1 LTAPSVAASAA
12 MEGAVVSSRVLLGK
26 LSTVLAEK
34 YVLLRGVGMEIV
46 ELDDLESMNA
56 CLCDLAAGGDYR
68 HSEQASCVS
77 FDYKAHFFFDKR
89 GFP

>member
-1 LTAPSVAASAA
+1 

-56 CLCDLAAGGDYR
+56 CATSPPAVTT
-68 HSEQASCVS
+68 ATVS
-77 FDYKAHFFFDKR
+77 RRVACRLIIKHTFFLIK
-89 GFP
+89 GVFPSFTDS